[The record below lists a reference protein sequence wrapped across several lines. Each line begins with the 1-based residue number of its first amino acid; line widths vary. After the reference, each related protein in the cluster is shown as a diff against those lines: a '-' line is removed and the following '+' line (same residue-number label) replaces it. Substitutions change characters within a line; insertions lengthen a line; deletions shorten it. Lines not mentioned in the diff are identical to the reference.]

1 MKNMKQIVLSDIL
14 IGRSYPDAGT
24 EFCGILRETIQS
36 SDTLQIDMKGVD
48 SIPTMFMNT
57 SFGKIMSEFGL
68 ERLKKA
74 MVFRNISKVQIER
87 IGKYFKDYAEVYNI
101 TN

>member
-1 MKNMKQIVLSDIL
+1 MKQIVLSDIL
-14 IGRSYPDAGT
+14 KDKSYPDAGT
-24 EFCGILRETIQS
+24 DFGNILREVIIIN
-36 SDTLQIDMKGVD
+36 DKLQIDMKGVD

-57 SFGKIMSEFGL
+57 SFGKIMSEYGVD
-68 ERLKKA
+68 RLKKA